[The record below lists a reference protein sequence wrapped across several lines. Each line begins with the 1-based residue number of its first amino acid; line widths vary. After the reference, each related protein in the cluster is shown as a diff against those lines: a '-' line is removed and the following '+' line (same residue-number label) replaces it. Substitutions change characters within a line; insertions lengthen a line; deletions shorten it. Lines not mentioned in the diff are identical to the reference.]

1 MAGIKEEKKIYL
13 VGIYCR
19 LSKDDGTD
27 NESASIATQKS
38 ILTDYVKRQG
48 WHLAKTYV
56 DDGYS
61 GTNFQR
67 PSFQNMIKDIENGLI
82 NCVITKDLSRLGRNY
97 LDCGLYLEVFFP
109 EHNVRYIAV
118 NDGVDTLNKSA
129 MDITPFRN
137 ILNEMYS
144 ADVSVKIKS
153 AYRARFQQGKFMGTY
168 APYGYIKDPADHN
181 HLLIDDKVAHVV
193 REIFDLALAG
203 NGISKIRKHINKQ
216 HILRPAAYAAE
227 QGAAGYERY
236 FEGNEENRYIWSENS
251 VRGILRSPIYAG
263 NLAGYKRIAA
273 NMKSKKRPSKLP
285 EEWEVIPDTHEGIVT
300 QEEFDTV
307 QQLITSRRLPENKG
321 GFENIFAGV
330 IKCADCGYALRAMS
344 ANRRKRPDIIDC
356 VQYTC
361 NNYGRYGNVMCTAH
375 AIEARDL
382 FNAVLADI
390 NRFADMAVND
400 ERAVRAIEKRLTET
414 DQSKA
419 KAMEKER
426 KKLNKRLAELDR
438 LFSSLYEDKV
448 MERITERNFEMMSG
462 KYQKE
467 QLEIEARLKEVTE
480 TLNESYEKSQG
491 IRDFLSLIRNYQGIK
506 ELDATIINA
515 LIDKILV
522 SEREK
527 SADGT
532 VKQEIKIYYK
542 FIGFVGELHITP
554 TKRWTALPPKNC
566 MVCGVEYVP
575 GSGISKYCPACAKKI
590 QREKSNDSK
599 RRSREQK
606 RMVCIELSA
615 KNDRLISATY
625 DGTTTTYTYDAVG
638 NRLTRQKGT
647 ETAETYTYNYLNQL
661 TRVQQD
667 TAVTTYTYD
676 ARGNQ
681 TQQVQTGTGVTT
693 TSTYGYDLANR
704 LISSGIS
711 NNAVVPFS
719 TSATYAYNA
728 QGQRVTR
735 VEDEVVTHFYYTG
748 SALLFTTVNEYVLQT
763 QNILDPA
770 GSIVAS
776 KRFEGQAATGQDPYA
791 DDYFFYRYDVRGS
804 VTTIVDGTGA
814 VVKSYDYDEFGVTTS
829 TGDTFHNEV
838 TFTGSVADASGLLYM
853 NARYYNPST
862 ARFLSQ
868 DSYTGSASVPWT
880 QHLYAYCNNNPVNMV
895 DPTGHWAMRPFT
907 VNINDG
913 GGGRANTPAVTPT
926 PGPQPQPTPSPT
938 PTSGTAAD
946 REDPLPVPLPTPPAV
961 PDRND
966 SGGTLTV
973 GISGQAEAGLSLG
986 ASVGYTWDRESGAV
1000 QFSPAIGGGTVEL
1013 SGGLF
1018 LMVTDAPDIDTLCRS
1033 VTNVTGGTILFIGYD
1048 LVTMYDPVTQ
1058 NTYSGSIITISGS
1071 PLTFVSLEYHSQ
1083 VSWTFNIG

>member
-38 ILTDYVKRQG
+38 ILTDYVKKQG

-109 EHNVRYIAV
+109 ENNVRYIAV

-203 NGISKIRKHINKQ
+203 NGIAKIRKHINKQ
-216 HILRPAAYAAE
+216 HVLRPAAYAAE

-236 FEGNEENRYIWSENS
+236 FEDNEENRYIWSENS

-300 QEEFDTV
+300 QEEFDIV
-307 QQLITSRRLPENKG
+307 QQLMTSRRREKNKG
-321 GFENIFAGV
+321 DFENIFAGV

-356 VQYTC
+356 IQYTC

-419 KAMEKER
+419 KALEKEQ

-467 QLEIEARLKEVTE
+467 QLEIEARLREVTE

-491 IRDFLSLIRNYQGIK
+491 IRDFLSLIRNYQGLK
-506 ELDATIINA
+506 ELDATVVNA

-527 SADGT
+527 STDGT

-542 FIGFVGELHITP
+542 FIGFVGELHIAP
-554 TKRWTALPPKNC
+554 TKRWTALKPKNC
-566 MVCGVEYVP
+566 TVCGVEYVP
-575 GSGISKYCPACAKKI
+575 RSAISKYCPECRGKI
-590 QREKSNDSK
+590 RKAQGTETK
-599 RRSREQK
+599 RRSRERSRQA
-606 RMVCIELSA
+606 CIELSA
-615 KNDRLISATY
+615 KNDRLKEDGRYELISGHRRKKACELAGLETLKCE
-625 DGTTTTYTYDAVG
+625 VKE
-638 NRLTRQKGT
+638 LTRDEAIIVMVESNLQ
-647 ETAETYTYNYLNQL
+647 
-661 TRVQQD
+661 R
-667 TAVTTYTYD
+667 TTILPSEKAFAYKM
-676 ARGNQ
+676 
-681 TQQVQTGTGVTT
+681 
-693 TSTYGYDLANR
+693 R
-704 LISSGIS
+704 LE
-711 NNAVVPFS
+711 AMDR
-719 TSATYAYNA
+719 
-728 QGQRVTR
+728 QGQRVDLTSTPVVSKSR
-735 VEDEVVTHFYYTG
+735 SNEELADKVGESREQIRRYIRLTELVPEILQMVDERQIAFRPAVEISYLSEEQQYTLLEAMGYNDATPSLAQAIKMKKFMQEGKLTDEVIQ
-748 SALLFTTVNEYVLQT
+748 SIMQEEKPNQKEK
-763 QNILDPA
+763 PA
-770 GSIVAS
+770 FKDERITKLIPKSIP
-776 KRFEGQAATGQDPYA
+776 RGQETD
-791 DDYFFYRYDVRGS
+791 F
-804 VTTIVDGTGA
+804 
-814 VVKSYDYDEFGVTTS
+814 VVKALEF
-829 TGDTFHNEV
+829 
-838 TFTGSVADASGLLYM
+838 
-853 NARYYNPST
+853 YN
-862 ARFLSQ
+862 R
-868 DSYTGSASVPWT
+868 
-880 QHLYAYCNNNPVNMV
+880 HLQ
-895 DPTGHWAMRPFT
+895 RQ
-907 VNINDG
+907 
-913 GGGRANTPAVTPT
+913 R
-926 PGPQPQPTPSPT
+926 
-938 PTSGTAAD
+938 
-946 REDPLPVPLPTPPAV
+946 
-961 PDRND
+961 
-966 SGGTLTV
+966 
-973 GISGQAEAGLSLG
+973 GQE
-986 ASVGYTWDRESGAV
+986 R
-1000 QFSPAIGGGTVEL
+1000 
-1013 SGGLF
+1013 
-1018 LMVTDAPDIDTLCRS
+1018 
-1033 VTNVTGGTILFIGYD
+1033 
-1048 LVTMYDPVTQ
+1048 
-1058 NTYSGSIITISGS
+1058 
-1071 PLTFVSLEYHSQ
+1071 
-1083 VSWTFNIG
+1083 

>member
-1 MAGIKEEKKIYL
+1 MAGIRTGNQIYE

-19 LSKDDGTD
+19 LSKDDGTE

-38 ILTDYVKRQG
+38 ILTDYVKKQG

-193 REIFDLALAG
+193 KEIFQLALEG

-273 NMKSKKRPSKLP
+273 NMKSRKRPSKLP

-307 QQLITSRRLPENKG
+307 QQLMTSRRREQNAG

-330 IKCADCGYALRAMS
+330 IKCADCGYALRAMN
-344 ANRRKRPDIIDC
+344 ANRRKRPDVIDC
-356 VQYTC
+356 VQYSC
-361 NNYGRYGNVMCTAH
+361 NNYARYGNTMCTAH
-375 AIEARDL
+375 SIEARDL
-382 FNAVLADI
+382 FNSVLADI

-467 QLEIEARLKEVTE
+467 QLKIEARLREVTE
-480 TLNESYEKSQG
+480 TLNESYEKSRG
-491 IRDFLSLIRNYQGIK
+491 IRDFLSLIRNYQGLK
-506 ELDATIINA
+506 ELDATVINA

-532 VKQEIKIYYK
+532 VRQEIKIYYK

-554 TKRWTALPPKNC
+554 TKRWTALPAKHC
-566 MVCGVEYVP
+566 TVCDVEYVP
-575 GSGISKYCPACAKKI
+575 GSAISKYCPICAKKV
-590 QREKSNDSK
+590 QREKSNESK
-599 RRSREQK
+599 RRSRTRDRQ
-606 RMVCIELSA
+606 VCIELSA
-615 KNDRLISATY
+615 KNDRLESDRY
-625 DGTTTTYTYDAVG
+625 
-638 NRLTRQKGT
+638 
-647 ETAETYTYNYLNQL
+647 
-661 TRVQQD
+661 
-667 TAVTTYTYD
+667 
-676 ARGNQ
+676 RG
-681 TQQVQTGTGVTT
+681 
-693 TSTYGYDLANR
+693 L
-704 LISSGIS
+704 
-711 NNAVVPFS
+711 PC
-719 TSATYAYNA
+719 
-728 QGQRVTR
+728 
-735 VEDEVVTHFYYTG
+735 
-748 SALLFTTVNEYVLQT
+748 
-763 QNILDPA
+763 
-770 GSIVAS
+770 
-776 KRFEGQAATGQDPYA
+776 KK
-791 DDYFFYRYDVRGS
+791 
-804 VTTIVDGTGA
+804 
-814 VVKSYDYDEFGVTTS
+814 VKSQQLNLFEHFKIED
-829 TGDTFHNEV
+829 TG
-838 TFTGSVADASGLLYM
+838 
-853 NARYYNPST
+853 
-862 ARFLSQ
+862 
-868 DSYTGSASVPWT
+868 
-880 QHLYAYCNNNPVNMV
+880 
-895 DPTGHWAMRPFT
+895 
-907 VNINDG
+907 I
-913 GGGRANTPAVTPT
+913 
-926 PGPQPQPTPSPT
+926 
-938 PTSGTAAD
+938 
-946 REDPLPVPLPTPPAV
+946 
-961 PDRND
+961 
-966 SGGTLTV
+966 
-973 GISGQAEAGLSLG
+973 
-986 ASVGYTWDRESGAV
+986 
-1000 QFSPAIGGGTVEL
+1000 
-1013 SGGLF
+1013 
-1018 LMVTDAPDIDTLCRS
+1018 
-1033 VTNVTGGTILFIGYD
+1033 
-1048 LVTMYDPVTQ
+1048 
-1058 NTYSGSIITISGS
+1058 
-1071 PLTFVSLEYHSQ
+1071 FVL
-1083 VSWTFNIG
+1083 

>member
-1 MAGIKEEKKIYL
+1 MAGIRTENKIYE

-153 AYRARFQQGKFMGTY
+153 AYRARFQQGKFMGTT
-168 APYGYIKDPADHN
+168 APYGYVKDPADHN

-203 NGISKIRKHINKQ
+203 NGIAKIRKHINKQ
-216 HILRPAAYAAE
+216 HILRPAAYAVE
-227 QGAAGYERY
+227 QGATGYERY
-236 FEGNEENRYIWSENS
+236 FEDNEENRYIWSENS

-273 NMKSKKRPSKLP
+273 NMKSKKRP
-285 EEWEVIPDTHEGIVT
+285 
-300 QEEFDTV
+300 
-307 QQLITSRRLPENKG
+307 
-321 GFENIFAGV
+321 
-330 IKCADCGYALRAMS
+330 
-344 ANRRKRPDIIDC
+344 DIIDC

-375 AIEARDL
+375 SIEARDL

-400 ERAVRAIEKRLTET
+400 EKAVRAIERRLTET
-414 DQSKA
+414 DQSRA
-419 KAMEKER
+419 KSLEKEK

-480 TLNESYEKSQG
+480 TLNDSYEKSQG
-491 IRDFLSLIRNYQGIK
+491 VRDFLSLIRNYQGLK

-527 SADGT
+527 LADGT
-532 VKQEIKIYYK
+532 VRQEIKIYYK

-554 TKRWTALPPKNC
+554 TKRWTALKPKNC
-566 MVCGVEYVP
+566 TVCGVEYVP
-575 GSGISKYCPACAKKI
+575 SSGISKYCPACAKRI
-590 QREKSNDSK
+590 QREKSNESK
-599 RRSREQK
+599 RRSRE
-606 RMVCIELSA
+606 RNRRACIELSA
-615 KNDRLISATY
+615 KNDRLTLNS
-625 DGTTTTYTYDAVG
+625 
-638 NRLTRQKGT
+638 
-647 ETAETYTYNYLNQL
+647 EAEE
-661 TRVQQD
+661 
-667 TAVTTYTYD
+667 
-676 ARGNQ
+676 
-681 TQQVQTGTGVTT
+681 
-693 TSTYGYDLANR
+693 
-704 LISSGIS
+704 SSGRE
-711 NNAVVPFS
+711 
-719 TSATYAYNA
+719 T
-728 QGQRVTR
+728 
-735 VEDEVVTHFYYTG
+735 
-748 SALLFTTVNEYVLQT
+748 QT
-763 QNILDPA
+763 
-770 GSIVAS
+770 
-776 KRFEGQAATGQDPYA
+776 KR
-791 DDYFFYRYDVRGS
+791 
-804 VTTIVDGTGA
+804 
-814 VVKSYDYDEFGVTTS
+814 
-829 TGDTFHNEV
+829 
-838 TFTGSVADASGLLYM
+838 
-853 NARYYNPST
+853 
-862 ARFLSQ
+862 
-868 DSYTGSASVPWT
+868 
-880 QHLYAYCNNNPVNMV
+880 
-895 DPTGHWAMRPFT
+895 
-907 VNINDG
+907 
-913 GGGRANTPAVTPT
+913 
-926 PGPQPQPTPSPT
+926 
-938 PTSGTAAD
+938 
-946 REDPLPVPLPTPPAV
+946 
-961 PDRND
+961 
-966 SGGTLTV
+966 
-973 GISGQAEAGLSLG
+973 
-986 ASVGYTWDRESGAV
+986 
-1000 QFSPAIGGGTVEL
+1000 
-1013 SGGLF
+1013 
-1018 LMVTDAPDIDTLCRS
+1018 
-1033 VTNVTGGTILFIGYD
+1033 
-1048 LVTMYDPVTQ
+1048 
-1058 NTYSGSIITISGS
+1058 
-1071 PLTFVSLEYHSQ
+1071 
-1083 VSWTFNIG
+1083 